1 MKKIVCFA
9 LCVSA
14 AMMVASCVEE
24 KDGQVSAAGE
34 LVEIT
39 LGVAGETSDVKSYMG
54 GETLSDVLWTSS
66 DDLAVYDAKGGEVR
80 SFTYVEGEGTKNAVF
95 SGSVMSGATHLWAVY
110 PQEAASGLDADGY
123 LSVTL
128 PEIQTVGSYNVADGA
143 LVAVATAPKG
153 NDLNFKNVFGLI
165 KVTVSHPDVKK
176 VVVNGTAVAGTVKVS
191 VVDGNIS
198 SVVNGISSVT
208 LLPPAGNDVFDE
220 GDYFIAVLPGT
231 SEAGDFSVEMVRS
244 SLSRS
249 AVATLPSAV
258 KVPRNGGYKFTDT
271 DAVFSWNIRIADK
284 ETLLAWN
291 ADKNWSA
298 NDKVFLEADID
309 MEGAAWTPRGFDGVF
324 DGQGHK
330 IYGFVISGTTA
341 SNVGFF
347 NSLNKSAVMKNVVF
361 GSSDGS
367 TYDGTSAISLEL
379 TESGENTPCVGIVG
393 YVGETASMQNVTN
406 FVPVTVTAAS
416 QVHTGGVAGYWT
428 STGTCSGC
436 ENRGAVSF
444 VSDDVA
450 ANICMGGLV
459 GLATKGSFSG
469 CDNYGT
475 VTSAGTCKGDVN
487 VGGVLGYASGST
499 ASIES
504 CTNRSGA
511 DVTGGIADSGE
522 NGASRIGGIVG
533 YIGKKVSTSLTSCR
547 NEAAVSNTGA
557 NVYNDN
563 WGGIN
568 VGGIAGHISGPSK
581 MKDCVNAGVVSDSSP
596 ASETDGW
603 VKIGGIAGFY
613 GPDGAQA
620 GGVID
625 NCDNSGA
632 VSNTTKKVNL
642 YMGGILGM
650 SAIGKTDE
658 FKGCDN
664 SGPVT
669 CTSAIFTKCYIGG
682 VVGYDKIGS
691 SLTACHNMAQRIGCT
706 GDVGLWGQYAF
717 IGGIVGH
724 FEGNGSVTACTNAAE
739 IVNNSK
745 MSNYKQSP
753 NWPWQSLGLRM
764 AGIVASAAPG
774 SGNTLTIDGCTSTG
788 NISETCT
795 TAINQ
800 AFVQGG
806 IFGYG
811 ESGSV
816 NVTNSTADCVINTVN
831 GPLNRRKQ
839 GMIVGYVNTNATV
852 SATAN
857 KVAGTLQG
865 TVLTTG
871 NYTSC
876 LWSVLNDTVNITS
889 SDNGFLT
896 AAAPLGIA
904 GIGASSDTNAW

>member
-14 AMMVASCVEE
+14 AMMMASCVEE

-231 SEAGDFSVEMVRS
+231 TEAGDFSVEMVRS

-367 TYDGTSAISLEL
+367 TYDGTSAISMEL
-379 TESGENTPCVGIVG
+379 TEAVTKTPCIGLVG
-393 YVGETASMQNVTN
+393 YVGNSASMQNVTN

-436 ENRGAVSF
+436 ENRGAVTF
-444 VSDDVA
+444 VSA
-450 ANICMGGLV
+450 ASAQNLCVGGLT
-459 GLATKGSFSG
+459 GLATNGSFSG
-469 CDNYGT
+469 CKNYGKINASG
-475 VTSAGTCKGDVN
+475 TSTATLYL
-487 VGGVLGYASGST
+487 GGILGYASGST
-499 ASIES
+499 GALTS
-504 CTNRSGA
+504 CVNEKGADITGDIDNSGTSGA
-511 DVTGGIADSGE
+511 A
-522 NGASRIGGIVG
+522 RIGGVIGYVG
-533 YIGKKVSTSLTSCR
+533 KDVPTHLTSCA
-547 NEAAVSNTGA
+547 NNAAVSNTGS
-557 NVYNDN
+557 NVYKSD
-563 WGGIN
+563 WGGVSIGGVAGHIDGPSN
-568 VGGIAGHISGPSK
+568 MKGCTNSGIVSDSSSAAYVKLGGIVGLYGPESAATACTIDDCDNTGTVTNTTSTKEKLYLGGILGRVPDTGKLGELKNCDNTGLVTCTSSVKSNSYVGGVVAYNGCGASVSSCTNTAEYIGYTGAADEWGQYAYVGGIAGHMVGNGQ
-581 MKDCVNAGVVSDSSP
+581 V
-596 ASETDGW
+596 
-603 VKIGGIAGFY
+603 
-613 GPDGAQA
+613 
-620 GGVID
+620 
-625 NCDNSGA
+625 
-632 VSNTTKKVNL
+632 
-642 YMGGILGM
+642 
-650 SAIGKTDE
+650 
-658 FKGCDN
+658 KGCTN
-664 SGPVT
+664 S
-669 CTSAIFTKCYIGG
+669 SEI
-682 VVGYDKIGS
+682 
-691 SLTACHNMAQRIGCT
+691 R
-706 GDVGLWGQYAF
+706 
-717 IGGIVGH
+717 
-724 FEGNGSVTACTNAAE
+724 SV
-739 IVNNSK
+739 SK
-745 MSNYKQSP
+745 MSLYKNESAK
-753 NWPWQSLGLRM
+753 WVWQSLGLRM

-831 GPLNRRKQ
+831 GSSNRRKQ

-876 LWSVLNDTVNITS
+876 LWSVLDDTVNITS

>member
-14 AMMVASCVEE
+14 AMMMASCVEE

-291 ADKNWSA
+291 DDKNWSA

-330 IYGFVISGTTA
+330 IYGFIISGTTA

-444 VSDDVA
+444 VSA
-450 ANICMGGLV
+450 ASAKNLCVGGLT
-459 GLATKGSFSG
+459 GLATNGSFSG
-469 CDNYGT
+469 CKNYGKINASG
-475 VTSAGTCKGDVN
+475 TSTATLYL
-487 VGGVLGYASGST
+487 GGILGYASGNT
-499 ASIES
+499 GALTS
-504 CTNRSGA
+504 CINEEGADITGEIDNSGTSGA
-511 DVTGGIADSGE
+511 T
-522 NGASRIGGIVG
+522 RIGGVIGYVG
-533 YIGKKVSTSLTSCR
+533 KDVPTHLTSCA
-547 NEAAVSNTGA
+547 NNAAVSNTGSNVYEGDWGGVSIGGVAGHIDGPSNMMECTNSGIVSNSSSAA
-557 NVYNDN
+557 NVKL
-563 WGGIN
+563 GGIVGFYKPESAATACTIDGCDN
-568 VGGIAGHISGPSK
+568 TGLVTCTSSVKLNSYVGGIVAYNGCGASVASCTNTAEYIGYTGAADKWGQYAYVGGIAGHMVG
-581 MKDCVNAGVVSDSSP
+581 
-596 ASETDGW
+596 DGQ
-603 VKIGGIAGFY
+603 V
-613 GPDGAQA
+613 
-620 GGVID
+620 
-625 NCDNSGA
+625 
-632 VSNTTKKVNL
+632 
-642 YMGGILGM
+642 
-650 SAIGKTDE
+650 
-658 FKGCDN
+658 KGCTN
-664 SGPVT
+664 S
-669 CTSAIFTKCYIGG
+669 SEI
-682 VVGYDKIGS
+682 
-691 SLTACHNMAQRIGCT
+691 R
-706 GDVGLWGQYAF
+706 
-717 IGGIVGH
+717 
-724 FEGNGSVTACTNAAE
+724 SV
-739 IVNNSK
+739 SK
-745 MSNYKQSP
+745 MSIYKNESAK
-753 NWPWQSLGLRM
+753 WVWQSLGLRM

-774 SGNTLTIDGCTSTG
+774 SGNTLTIDGCTNTG

-795 TAINQ
+795 TAIDQ

-831 GPLNRRKQ
+831 GSSNRRKQ
-839 GMIVGYVNTNATV
+839 GMIVGYVNTKATV

-904 GIGASSDTNAW
+904 GIGATSDTNAW